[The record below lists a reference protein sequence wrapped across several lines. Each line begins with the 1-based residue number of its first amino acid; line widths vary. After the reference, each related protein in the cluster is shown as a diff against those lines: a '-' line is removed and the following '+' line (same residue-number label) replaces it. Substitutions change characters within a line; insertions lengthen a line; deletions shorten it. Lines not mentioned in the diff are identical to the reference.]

1 MASSRQ
7 IYQPIHPDFLVK
19 LLPEYVEFHN
29 ANTAFFPAVHQVPW
43 DPAVRKGAPVMG
55 GSEPLKVGNV
65 KDVPL
70 SKCTMRIFT
79 PEGTAP
85 AEGWP
90 VFLFFHGGQS
100 YLFQAWFAGLITTA
114 GGWTLGNVDTEN
126 AFSTNMCKHASCVV
140 VSVDYRLGPEEPYP
154 AAVEDA
160 EEALHW
166 VYTQGKAQL
175 GVNVNKIAVGGSSS
189 GGNLAAIVTHK
200 AALASPPIALT
211 FQLLVVPVVDN
222 TASPS
227 GVPYASWIENANT
240 PSLVPEK
247 MIWYRQQYS
256 PNEADWTKWDN
267 SPIFAPEE
275 AFKKSPP
282 AWIAIAELD
291 ILRDEALAYA
301 EKLKKAG
308 VEVETK
314 IYKGSPHPIM
324 AMDGMVLLIYSL
336 SLTDLFYSGWDSPT
350 IRLVSDA
357 AEALKKAF
365 ESL

>member
-90 VFLFFHGGQS
+90 VFLFFHGG
-100 YLFQAWFAGLITTA
+100 
-114 GGWTLGNVDTEN
+114 GWTLGNIDTEN

-175 GVNVNKIAVGGSSS
+175 GVNVSKIAVGGSSSS
-189 GGNLAAIVTHK
+189 GGNLAAIITHK
-200 AALASPPIALT
+200 AALASPPIALA

-222 TASPS
+222 TASSS
-227 GVPYASWIENANT
+227 GVPYASWTENANT

-324 AMDGMVLLIYSL
+324 AMDVGKQ
-336 SLTDLFYSGWDSPT
+336 
-350 IRLVSDA
+350 LVSDA